1 MPIVLR
7 SSIPL
12 SRITNWFVGGDKCT
26 NRQLQQVEPEYQTYT
41 SEWPAPPDRRRV
53 LWSVVNMFP
62 LQVWKETDCQ
72 SPSFW
77 PKHSTAHHR
86 HHCRHVLWGRS
97 TWRRRRRWRR
107 RMHSTTRSHRGW
119 YWYFYSW
126 NCCFCHFVQPRH
138 EGPNPASTL
147 RLE

>member
-72 SPSFW
+72 SPSFL

-86 HHCRHVLWGRS
+86 HHCRAGWGRS
-97 TWRRRRRWRR
+97 TWRRGWRRRW